1 MPEISGLLMWLRG
14 DSNGRTSNGREE
26 GEVSGKQCSNSVMQN
41 IGHRDFPLI
50 LTSYTVVL
58 KATCTYALPCPLQ
71 ASLFIS
77 EKNCL
82 GSLNINYVWIVHLW
96 VNHRFTLRRKT
107 WSSMYPVKGNA
118 IRYSYFNSYW
128 YINSYSQMLGV
139 QHFYFHLLSFP
150 CTQKKAM
157 LSFHT
162 STPAACKHLWK
173 CGVENQAFYKYVH
186 LKSLSILKVKKKKKC
201 M

>member
-1 MPEISGLLMWLRG
+1 MLFHAPSKHLFL
-14 DSNGRTSNGREE
+14 
-26 GEVSGKQCSNSVMQN
+26 
-41 IGHRDFPLI
+41 F
-50 LTSYTVVL
+50 L
-58 KATCTYALPCPLQ
+58 K
-71 ASLFIS
+71 
-77 EKNCL
+77 KNCL

-107 WSSMYPVKGNA
+107 WSSMYLVKGNA

-186 LKSLSILKVKKKKKC
+186 LKSLSILKVKKKKSACEWQIVHCEMFHLTSRSQNANRKYAS
-201 M
+201 